1 MTRAANPLTAVRVY
15 PACCT
20 SMYCGKSECG
30 GCRNEPVL
38 REFKAW
44 QEFVAER
51 TLTYRYTG
59 FSTMRYHAAVQ
70 VTAVG

>member
-1 MTRAANPLTAVRVY
+1 MTRAANPLPAVRVY

-44 QEFVAER
+44 QEA
-51 TLTYRYTG
+51 TK
-59 FSTMRYHAAVQ
+59 AVKTDPIWNPT
-70 VTAVG
+70 VWRATV

>member
-1 MTRAANPLTAVRVY
+1 MTRAAKPLSAVRVY

-30 GCRNEPVL
+30 GCGNEPVL

-44 QEFVAER
+44 QEA
-51 TLTYRYTG
+51 TK
-59 FSTMRYHAAVQ
+59 AVKTDPIWNPT
-70 VTAVG
+70 VWRATV